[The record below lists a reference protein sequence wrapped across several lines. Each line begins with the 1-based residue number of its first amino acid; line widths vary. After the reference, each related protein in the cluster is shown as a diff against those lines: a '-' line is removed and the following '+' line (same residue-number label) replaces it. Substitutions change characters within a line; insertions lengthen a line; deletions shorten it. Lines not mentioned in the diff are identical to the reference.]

1 MVRHKCKT
9 QDYKTRQQDKTL
21 VMCQAE
27 MFLGTISKVQF
38 IEEQIDKLHNFKLK
52 NIPLESVML
61 KEWKINQ
68 QRHNDK

>member
-1 MVRHKCKT
+1 
-9 QDYKTRQQDKTL
+9 
-21 VMCQAE
+21 

-52 NIPLESVML
+52 NITLKNTML

-68 QRHNDK
+68 QRHDNK

>member
-1 MVRHKCKT
+1 
-9 QDYKTRQQDKTL
+9 
-21 VMCQAE
+21 